1 MGADFPRSNFP
12 TKDQKKKRK
21 EKNRI
26 NKYEKNKRKSVFC
39 LKIKSKILLS

>member
-26 NKYEKNKRKSVFC
+26 NKYEKIRENQFFA
-39 LKIKSKILLS
+39 